1 MANKKRNMVA
11 CSEMPCR
18 PKKCVVTFR
27 DTSGVDH
34 AAVVSAESLYEAAVV
49 ALRQFRRADWSR
61 EGSLDLGSLRIE
73 VWDQPTLYRVEVA
86 KLEAW
91 LKRSGGSPREVVLRN
106 KLLEIAR
113 T

>member
-1 MANKKRNMVA
+1 
-11 CSEMPCR
+11 MPYR

-34 AAVVSAESLYEAAVV
+34 AAVITAESLYEAAVL

-73 VWDQPTLYRVEVA
+73 VWEQPTLYRVEVA

-91 LKRSGGSPREVVLRN
+91 LKRSGGSPREVVLRS
-106 KLLEIAR
+106 KLLELSRA
-113 T
+113 